1 MGTEVIA
8 IGGGVNEVEEE
19 VGREVTE
26 VPVASMCRAGGEEQ
40 TKVSAT
46 ETEDPELLR

>member
-1 MGTEVIA
+1 MGTDVID
-8 IGGGVNEVEEE
+8 IEGGVNEVEEE

-26 VPVASMCRAGGEEQ
+26 VPVASMGRDGGEEQ

-46 ETEDPELLR
+46 ETEDPWLLR